1 MPSLRRTLSSP
12 SVRSSPYRNPSSSA
26 PVHQTR
32 VGGNQPRRS
41 SGSDTSNRRVLAD
54 IDWWV
59 VQDGQREFV
68 APSGE
73 EEGSDEQV
81 AAENEQVRPRPR
93 ATVVASEDVVAV
105 PPPVVADPPTSV
117 PAVGGFESPILSSP
131 LWDVS
136 TDDSFG
142 LSTPEVMSPLPHFAA
157 LSLGPRIPLRR
168 HASQSSQS
176 SLDSSFESAPG
187 SPFLPTYMD
196 VIRPAAPAYPSI
208 FASSIGA
215 RRPAGR
221 VPPLASRSVSYSAV
235 EFQLSTSR
243 FSDSRFDD
251 MVPTPPP
258 FFSSTMGDDEMDDL
272 FF

>member
-26 PVHQTR
+26 LGHATR
-32 VGGNQPRRS
+32 AGNPQPRRS

-68 APSGE
+68 APSGQ
-73 EEGSDEQV
+73 DEDANEVV
-81 AAENEQVRPRPR
+81 AAENEQVRPLGG
-93 ATVVASEDVVAV
+93 ATVVTSEDIVEAPPAAAADVAI
-105 PPPVVADPPTSV
+105 AT
-117 PAVGGFESPILSSP
+117 GGHENEILSSP

-136 TDDSFG
+136 TDSSFG
-142 LSTPEVMSPLPHFAA
+142 FSTPEVMSPLPHFAS
-157 LSLGPRIPLRR
+157 LSVAPRAPLRR
-168 HASQSSQS
+168 HASESSQS

-196 VIRPAAPAYPSI
+196 ILQPAVPAYPSV

-235 EFQLSTSR
+235 EFQLSSTR
-243 FSDSRFDD
+243 FSDNRFDD

-258 FFSSTMGDDEMDDL
+258 FFSTTMSDCEMDDL
-272 FF
+272 FY